1 MPTTTISSNVDTR
14 AWSSAHASND
24 DGNQQARGLRLF
36 IRRCSQKA
44 VSAQQGTTA
53 RVEAYIQRRRARRQ
67 LAAQRIVELFT
78 AFFRPLRE
86 RAAARETAAALESSP
101 PSPSSSSSSSSS
113 TWSSGMKAAT
123 AATVP
128 LAMIAATAVAAQQP
142 AFQKRIAKL
151 VQSSIKNFV
160 HTFEG
165 PRRDTLVLLLST
177 TLVVPIMTRLKTSPI
192 LGFLLTG
199 MILGPRGLSVVNDI
213 KTTEALAEL
222 GIVFFLFEM
231 GLELSVQRLISMRRD
246 VFGLG
251 FAQFSFSAVA
261 IFIISRMLGLPG
273 PTSIVVGGALALSSS
288 AFVLQLLRDK
298 DSLGTRHGRASFG
311 VLLFQDLAVVP
322 LLVVTPLL
330 TAGGGSAMAW
340 AMGWAACKA
349 GLAFA
354 VILLFGKYLLDK
366 IFNFVAD
373 SKSHEAFL
381 AVILVTVLTMS
392 NLTEGLGLS
401 NTLGAFLAGVLLSET
416 KYRYQVEADIAP
428 FRGLL
433 LGLFFMTVGFE
444 IDINLIRSQFPTIMG
459 LLGGLLVL
467 KTTILTTLC
476 LAFGLSL
483 SNAQHVGLLLSQGGE
498 FAFVAF
504 GMAKALGILAPP
516 MAKLLLTTVALSMAV
531 TPVLDEMGNI
541 ISERIENKYGFS
553 HYVGADA
560 EGEVIK
566 ATQSDFVV
574 VCGYGRIG
582 KMVCDLL
589 DKKFIPYVAFD
600 VNPAKVIE
608 ARNRGLPV
616 FFGDVSRPEVL
627 RSFNV
632 DKARSVVVTTNE
644 MSSTNK
650 AVVTLRKLYPKMPIF
665 ARAADMAHQKRLQ
678 NTLEVS
684 AMVPILPED
693 SVLLSL
699 PFGGRVLR
707 KMGVSPEEVDVMMDD
722 MRKKALSDIFGV
734 EEDSE
739 GDEIIGVIQTIKKKG
754 AVAAQA
760 LSQQQSQK
768 EAQQLKEQ
776 QQAAAAAATTDG
788 AMPQPA

>member
-1 MPTTTISSNVDTR
+1 MSIGAQDWSGLYGSEGHQQSRLRCFFKACRKNALAVRTR
-14 AWSSAHASND
+14 A
-24 DGNQQARGLRLF
+24 G
-36 IRRCSQKA
+36 
-44 VSAQQGTTA
+44 
-53 RVEAYIQRRRARRQ
+53 AYVRAYEDAKRARRQ
-67 LAAQRIVELFT
+67 AAAKKILDFLQTLV
-78 AFFRPLRE
+78 RPLRE
-86 RAAARETAAALESSP
+86 HLSGLNLEAARRESHLETSRTPVMAASALP
-101 PSPSSSSSSSSS
+101 RLPSAFL
-113 TWSSGMKAAT
+113 AAT
-123 AATVP
+123 AG
-128 LAMIAATAVAAQQP
+128 AAQP
-142 AFQKRIAKL
+142 SFQKRLAKL
-151 VQSSIKNFV
+151 VESSIKNFV

-199 MILGPRGLSVVNDI
+199 MVLGPRGLSVVNDI

-231 GLELSVQRLISMRRD
+231 GLELSVERLISMRRD

-251 FAQFSFSAVA
+251 FAQFSLSAVA
-261 IFIISRMLGLPG
+261 IFILSRMRGLPG
-273 PTSIVVGGALALSSS
+273 PTSVVVGGALALSSS

-354 VILLFGKYLLDK
+354 VILLFGKYLLDS
-366 IFNFVAD
+366 IFNFVAK
-373 SKSHEAFL
+373 SQSHEAFL

-444 IDINLIRSQFPTIMG
+444 IDVNLVRSQFPTIMG

-467 KTTILTTLC
+467 KTAILTTIC

-504 GMAKALGILAPP
+504 GMAKSLGILAPP
-516 MAKLLLTTVALSMAV
+516 AAKLLLTTVALSMAV
-531 TPVLDEMGNI
+531 TPVLDEMGNFF
-541 ISERIENKYGFS
+541 SERIENKYGFS
-553 HYVGADA
+553 HYLGADA
-560 EGEVIK
+560 EGQAIK
-566 ATQSDFVV
+566 ATQNDFVV

-632 DKARSVVVTTNE
+632 DKARAVIITTNE
-644 MSSTNK
+644 MRATNK

-665 ARAADMAHQKRLQ
+665 ARAADLAHQKRLQ

-707 KMGVSPEEVDVMMDD
+707 KMGVSPEEVDVLMDD

-734 EEDSE
+734 REETE
-739 GDEIIGVIQTIKKKG
+739 GEEIIGVIQSIKKQD
-754 AVAAQA
+754 AVAAQT
-760 LSQQQSQK
+760 LSQQQQLQQQ
-768 EAQQLKEQ
+768 QQLLQ
-776 QQAAAAAATTDG
+776 QQQQLQQQQLLLQQQQQQQLQQG
-788 AMPQPA
+788 EQRPQPQ